1 MFGRAF
7 ELRVDYWVRSLPR
20 RFLPSSP
27 CLVVSI
33 SEVCVLHVPVTF
45 SPSSL
50 LLAELPP
57 DTRSEDVSKFFDG
70 YGKIIDCRV
79 MTGQSQSLLFALETY
94 PEFH

>member
-7 ELRVDYWVRSLPR
+7 ELRVDCWVRSLPR
-20 RFLPSSP
+20 RSFLPSSP
-27 CLVVSI
+27 CLAVST
-33 SEVCVLHVPVTF
+33 SEVCAFYVPLTF
-45 SPSSL
+45 FPSSL

-79 MTGQSQSLLFALETY
+79 MTGQSQSLLFAL
-94 PEFH
+94 